1 MEFTA
6 LIIFALAFVFIV
18 FEPIEK
24 SITALLGA
32 LFMIIFGVLTPDEAI
47 NAVAF
52 ETILLLVGMMMLVH
66 MTAQSGVLSWINV
79 RIASLTRGSPIAI
92 FLLFSTVTAIL
103 SAFLDNVTTI
113 IIIVPLTIQLLKG
126 MGRDPKLYI
135 FAEVMFSNIGGALT
149 LIGDSS
155 NIIIGGASGLGF
167 VAFIQNLWIPISIVF
182 VTMMGL
188 IILSQRKTLCS
199 IRGSLADLQL
209 AFLLIE
215 KIKYQFI
222 KVPLKKSFIIKSLT
236 ILLLTVIGFFAVEMI
251 HDVVPNF
258 PEIPPFVIAIFGA
271 LLLGVA
277 VQKDHS
283 IHHSLENVE
292 WTTLFFFAGLFIM
305 VAGVEKT
312 GVLDQL
318 SNFVAN
324 STDNLFYLCLLVLW
338 MAGFVSM
345 LLDNVP
351 FVTVMLPVIA
361 GMQITLQEKGI
372 SLEESTILWWALSM
386 GACLG
391 GNGTLVGASANVVC
405 AGIAKKEGVDMNFLS
420 YTAFAFPLTMV
431 ALCICSIY
439 LYFVLN

>member
-1 MEFTA
+1 MEITA
-6 LIIFALAFVFIV
+6 LIIFAIAFVFIV
-18 FEPIEK
+18 FEPVEK
-24 SITALLGA
+24 AITALLGA
-32 LFMIIFGVLTPDEAI
+32 LFMIIFGVLTPEEAI

-92 FLLFSTVTAIL
+92 FLLFSTVTAVL
-103 SAFLDNVTTI
+103 SAFLDNVTTV
-113 IIIVPLTIQLLKG
+113 IIIVPLTIQLLRG

-149 LIGDSS
+149 LVGDSS
-155 NIIIGGASGLGF
+155 NILIGGASGLGF
-167 VAFIQNLWIPISIVF
+167 VDFIQNLWIPITVVFIV
-182 VTMMGL
+182 MMGL
-188 IILSQRKTLCS
+188 IMFLKRKTLCS
-199 IRGSLADLQL
+199 IRSSLADLQL

-215 KIKYQFI
+215 KIKHQFI
-222 KVPLKKSFIIKSLT
+222 KVPLKKSFIIKS
-236 ILLLTVIGFFAVEMI
+236 ILILSLTVIGFFAAEII
-251 HDVVPNF
+251 HDLVPTF

-277 VQKDHS
+277 VQKELS
-283 IHHSLENVE
+283 IHNSFQNVE

-305 VAGVEKT
+305 VAGVETT

-318 SNFVAN
+318 SDFIAN
-324 STDNLFYLCLLVLW
+324 STDNLFYLCLLTLW

-345 LLDNVP
+345 MLDNVP
-351 FVTVMLPVIA
+351 FVTVMLPVVA
-361 GMQITLQEKGI
+361 GMQITLQQKGI
-372 SLEESTILWWALSM
+372 SIEESNYLWWALSM

-391 GNGTLVGASANVVC
+391 GNGTLVGASANVVA
-405 AGIAKKEGVDMNFLS
+405 AGISKKEGVDMNFLN

-431 ALCICSIY
+431 VLSICSAY